1 MGRAV
6 RVNVDG
12 LKELKQN
19 LVEQQKQVDTYMRLL
34 ASDIAALLLRKVKK
48 RTPVG
53 EYDNDIETYKRDN
66 KKKGIKA
73 GDFKV
78 DKKGN
83 YKRKGYK
90 SVTFKKDG
98 KEQTKLYYRRGGTL
112 RGAWTVGEI
121 SKVGDKYSIE
131 VFNPIEYA
139 SYVEYGHRQEPGK
152 FVPVLGKKLKKA
164 WVPGRFMLTISENEI
179 RDNLES
185 IIQKRLKVI
194 LERMK
199 NA

>member
-6 RVNVDG
+6 KVNIKG

-19 LVEQQKQVDTYMRLL
+19 LSEQQKQIDNYIRLL
-34 ASDIAALLLRKVKK
+34 TCDIASLLLRKVKK

-53 EYDNDIETYKRDN
+53 VYP
-66 KKKGIKA
+66 
-73 GDFKV
+73 
-78 DKKGN
+78 DKTGGN
-83 YKRKGYK
+83 LRRGWTIGEVVKTSNGYK
-90 SVTFKKDG
+90 VEVINSV
-98 KEQTKLYYRRGGTL
+98 
-112 RGAWTVGEI
+112 
-121 SKVGDKYSIE
+121 
-131 VFNPIEYA
+131 EYA
-139 SYVEYGHRQEPGK
+139 SYVEYGHRTRNHKG
-152 FVPVLGKKLKKA
+152 